1 MDRPGISRKIEAPAA
16 LKINKTVGLFAIY
29 YADLYDAWFL
39 KYIFF
44 TLLILNNILFLYKVN
59 KSWNQRSLIVFF
71 LGFYLIS
78 HLKKKKI
85 LTVLGKK

>member
-1 MDRPGISRKIEAPAA
+1 M
-16 LKINKTVGLFAIY
+16 
-29 YADLYDAWFL
+29 
-39 KYIFF
+39 
-44 TLLILNNILFLYKVN
+44 YKLN

-71 LGFYLIS
+71 LGLYLIT